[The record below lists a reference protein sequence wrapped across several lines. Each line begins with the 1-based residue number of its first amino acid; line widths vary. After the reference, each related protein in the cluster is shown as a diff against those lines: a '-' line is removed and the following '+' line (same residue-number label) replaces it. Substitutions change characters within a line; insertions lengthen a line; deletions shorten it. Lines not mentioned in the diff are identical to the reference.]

1 MEEFVG
7 SLWHGLI
14 TRVAERNHP
23 HAAFTLNEIS
33 AIASVL
39 FRAFGGN
46 GSLRVAAAGTTR
58 NSASRRWLDRI
69 SGNAERIA
77 NAALD
82 DETLRLPDSIALFA
96 DRQLNRD
103 LYFWLIALAGT
114 MSGSHPFLQQPTTS
128 SSTLGTSWLAINQSA
143 TCNAL
148 KRYPGLRRRYDRLID
163 THIASRIAADKLSA
177 DEARAELAVRQALR
191 HPGTVDELP
200 TARRPPEPVPLWL
213 FPSTHSIAHAT
224 VQTEESKS
232 IRTPGA
238 KNGHRLQRRQQGER
252 ITEGNGRS
260 GILLPFRAESLM
272 TWAEYLRVHRPHDD
286 DAAGT
291 ARAAEELEKIS
302 ITRSSDSTASRVRFD
317 LDLPSA
323 VQDDV
328 PLGPGLLFP
337 EWDWRKAQLREN
349 YVHVQPMRPRQTH
362 ACELPQELRR
372 SVLRLRRQFSTLLP
386 HRRQYH
392 GLYDGRDIDLDA
404 AVRYFGERHT
414 GVRQPEPGIYLD
426 TVRAERDLACLIMA
440 DLSLSTDAWIS
451 NTQRVVDVIRDS
463 LLQLA
468 EALSATG
475 DVYAMYG
482 FSSLKRQLVRLH
494 VLKEFNESYDGNTRG
509 RVQALK
515 PGYYTRMGAALRF
528 ATRVLNERGNA
539 LRLLILLTDG
549 KPNDIDHYEGR
560 YAIEDTAAA
569 VREARRAGLRP
580 FCVTIDQEAADY
592 LPRIFGAQG
601 HIVVQ
606 RPEDLPGRLP
616 KLYAQL
622 TAS

>member
-1 MEEFVG
+1 M
-7 SLWHGLI
+7 
-14 TRVAERNHP
+14 
-23 HAAFTLNEIS
+23 
-33 AIASVL
+33 
-39 FRAFGGN
+39 
-46 GSLRVAAAGTTR
+46 
-58 NSASRRWLDRI
+58 
-69 SGNAERIA
+69 
-77 NAALD
+77 
-82 DETLRLPDSIALFA
+82 
-96 DRQLNRD
+96 
-103 LYFWLIALAGT
+103 
-114 MSGSHPFLQQPTTS
+114 
-128 SSTLGTSWLAINQSA
+128 
-143 TCNAL
+143 
-148 KRYPGLRRRYDRLID
+148 
-163 THIASRIAADKLSA
+163 
-177 DEARAELAVRQALR
+177 
-191 HPGTVDELP
+191 
-200 TARRPPEPVPLWL
+200 
-213 FPSTHSIAHAT
+213 
-224 VQTEESKS
+224 
-232 IRTPGA
+232 
-238 KNGHRLQRRQQGER
+238 
-252 ITEGNGRS
+252 
-260 GILLPFRAESLM
+260 
-272 TWAEYLRVHRPHDD
+272 
-286 DAAGT
+286 
-291 ARAAEELEKIS
+291 
-302 ITRSSDSTASRVRFD
+302 
-317 LDLPSA
+317 
-323 VQDDV
+323 
-328 PLGPGLLFP
+328 
-337 EWDWRKAQLREN
+337 
-349 YVHVQPMRPRQTH
+349 
-362 ACELPQELRR
+362 
-372 SVLRLRRQFSTLLP
+372 
-386 HRRQYH
+386 
-392 GLYDGRDIDLDA
+392 
-404 AVRYFGERHT
+404 RYFGERHT

>member
-1 MEEFVG
+1 M
-7 SLWHGLI
+7 
-14 TRVAERNHP
+14 AERNHP

-272 TWAEYLRVHRPHDD
+272 TWAEYRACIARTTMTRQAPHARQRSWRRFPSLVHQTARHLESDLIWIFRVRCKTTCHLGLVCCFRMGLAQGTTSRKLRTRATHASTPNACLRI
-286 DAAGT
+286 AAGT
-291 ARAAEELEKIS
+291 
-302 ITRSSDSTASRVRFD
+302 
-317 LDLPSA
+317 
-323 VQDDV
+323 
-328 PLGPGLLFP
+328 
-337 EWDWRKAQLREN
+337 
-349 YVHVQPMRPRQTH
+349 
-362 ACELPQELRR
+362 PQ
-372 SVLRLRRQFSTLLP
+372 
-386 HRRQYH
+386 
-392 GLYDGRDIDLDA
+392 I
-404 AVRYFGERHT
+404 
-414 GVRQPEPGIYLD
+414 
-426 TVRAERDLACLIMA
+426 C
-440 DLSLSTDAWIS
+440 
-451 NTQRVVDVIRDS
+451 
-463 LLQLA
+463 A
-468 EALSATG
+468 EAAPPILHLATTP
-475 DVYAMYG
+475 A
-482 FSSLKRQLVRLH
+482 
-494 VLKEFNESYDGNTRG
+494 
-509 RVQALK
+509 
-515 PGYYTRMGAALRF
+515 P
-528 ATRVLNERGNA
+528 
-539 LRLLILLTDG
+539 I
-549 KPNDIDHYEGR
+549 
-560 YAIEDTAAA
+560 
-569 VREARRAGLRP
+569 
-580 FCVTIDQEAADY
+580 
-592 LPRIFGAQG
+592 PRT
-601 HIVVQ
+601 
-606 RPEDLPGRLP
+606 L
-616 KLYAQL
+616 
-622 TAS
+622 